1 MKKEKLKYL
10 CSKTFRNYLFSYIGI
25 FFMTL
30 SLLTIVAV
38 WHITENTKA
47 EGIRLAESKLY
58 TIVEDMEIQMKAMRG
73 MVVDIATRQ
82 EFHLDYFCSNK
93 YLEKEMVNR
102 LADYVQVSDICEY
115 YFLKY
120 DVSDTVFTSVGTS
133 MPLRVLLSEKF
144 GEKDYTEVQALI
156 ESSCVVA
163 EERVLFCKLGDTML
177 FIYPVKKYTVS
188 GSGRESVLCFQ
199 VSEDG
204 LKERIQKIVGIMD
217 GELTLYYKEFC
228 ILGEEIVS
236 EGGVRE
242 YDNTLELT
250 SHAGNFK
257 AYFCMN
263 ENSYVT
269 WNNLFSGQEIIL
281 FVSIFVLLLFLGIFI
296 AYCNFRPMRKIAEKY
311 RATAEEGLAADWD
324 SIDAFIE
331 SLLRGKERNGKML
344 QEQFQ
349 LFREKTIQLIAS
361 GGYSEK
367 VQEYMTLLNI
377 KLDGPVFG
385 MIKCSLSDMQK
396 PAAEYLEFMNSDV
409 EELSD
414 DGAFLYTYWDRD
426 ENLGVLAAV
435 EEEYQLEEIVELLQS
450 LFETKSLS
458 AKVDIIGVS
467 RDLKALNS
475 NSAEKDIQGDKS
487 EEKLP
492 EGEAAY
498 GLLEKDKDAG
508 KVSGKQ
514 NSTARLVLEYIKE
527 NYTNYDLSLDLIAQ
541 EFQITSTYLSR
552 IIKQETGMNYKD
564 YLTGLRI
571 DEAKRLLLDHKVSVI
586 DACIGS
592 GYNNVS
598 YFIKVFQKCTGVTPA
613 KYRDEH

>member
-1 MKKEKLKYL
+1 M
-10 CSKTFRNYLFSYIGI
+10 
-25 FFMTL
+25 
-30 SLLTIVAV
+30 
-38 WHITENTKA
+38 H
-47 EGIRLAESKLY
+47 
-58 TIVEDMEIQMKAMRG
+58 
-73 MVVDIATRQ
+73 
-82 EFHLDYFCSNK
+82 
-93 YLEKEMVNR
+93 
-102 LADYVQVSDICEY
+102 
-115 YFLKY
+115 
-120 DVSDTVFTSVGTS
+120 
-133 MPLRVLLSEKF
+133 
-144 GEKDYTEVQALI
+144 
-156 ESSCVVA
+156 
-163 EERVLFCKLGDTML
+163 
-177 FIYPVKKYTVS
+177 
-188 GSGRESVLCFQ
+188 
-199 VSEDG
+199 
-204 LKERIQKIVGIMD
+204 
-217 GELTLYYKEFC
+217 
-228 ILGEEIVS
+228 
-236 EGGVRE
+236 
-242 YDNTLELT
+242 
-250 SHAGNFK
+250 
-257 AYFCMN
+257 
-263 ENSYVT
+263 
-269 WNNLFSGQEIIL
+269 
-281 FVSIFVLLLFLGIFI
+281 
-296 AYCNFRPMRKIAEKY
+296 
-311 RATAEEGLAADWD
+311 
-324 SIDAFIE
+324 
-331 SLLRGKERNGKML
+331 
-344 QEQFQ
+344 
-349 LFREKTIQLIAS
+349 
-361 GGYSEK
+361 
-367 VQEYMTLLNI
+367 
-377 KLDGPVFG
+377 
-385 MIKCSLSDMQK
+385 
-396 PAAEYLEFMNSDV
+396 SDV

-475 NSAEKDIQGDKS
+475 NSAEKAIQGDKS

-498 GLLEKDKDAG
+498 GLLEKDKDVG